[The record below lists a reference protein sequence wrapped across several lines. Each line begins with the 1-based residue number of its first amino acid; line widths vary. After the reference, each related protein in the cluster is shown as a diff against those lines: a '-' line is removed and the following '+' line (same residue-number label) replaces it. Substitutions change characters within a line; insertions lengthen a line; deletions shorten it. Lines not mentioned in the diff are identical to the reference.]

1 MNSKPSRKAPGGR
14 FQTPEHLDRAL
25 YVTTPK
31 AWLALLVLM
40 VIVGAAV
47 AWSITGKVS
56 TYVQAEGIVLSRG
69 GMIVDAASSA
79 GGALSRILPSVGD
92 TVAEGELVAEVFD
105 AETMARYVS
114 AVSLAEERAQILK
127 DREVEAEQE
136 IALAAENIARQRARL
151 DELERTGRDLV
162 NRIRERLRQDEDLL
176 ARGITNR
183 ATIERGEQALD
194 LARRNLF
201 DALRR
206 RDEMEAAHLR
216 RVNDLKARVAEAK
229 AEQVAAGHRVNEL
242 ATVIEAWHIKAPAS
256 GRVTEIKAQ
265 PGATLEPGDPV
276 LDIETGRES
285 VDVLFYVS
293 PADGK
298 RIEVGMP
305 ALVSPATVKREEYGS
320 MTGTVE
326 SLSEFPASVAGMV
339 AVLKN
344 RELAMSFSRNG
355 PPYTGRVALTLDP
368 STVSGFAWT
377 SPQAKDVDITP
388 GTLATIEVEVT
399 RRPPAALAVPWI
411 AERLGL

>member
-1 MNSKPSRKAPGGR
+1 MNSKPSGKAPGGR

-31 AWLALLVLM
+31 AWLALLVLT

-47 AWSITGKVS
+47 AWSIMGKVS
-56 TYVQAEGIVLSRG
+56 SYVQAEGIVLSRG

-79 GGALSRILPSVGD
+79 GGTLSRILPSVGD
-92 TVAEGELVAEVFD
+92 TVIEGELVAEVSD

-114 AVSLAEERAQILK
+114 AVSLAEEWAQILK
-127 DREVEAEQE
+127 DREAEAKEE
-136 IALAAENIARQRARL
+136 NALAAENIARERARL
-151 DELERTGRDLV
+151 DELERTGRERV
-162 NRIRERLRQDEDLL
+162 NKIRERLRQNEDLL
-176 ARGITNR
+176 ARGITNL

-201 DALRR
+201 DALHR

-216 RVNDLKARVAEAK
+216 RANDLKARVAEAK
-229 AEQVAAGHRVNEL
+229 AEQVAARHRVNEF
-242 ATVIEAWHIKAPAS
+242 ATLIESWHIKAPAS

-298 RIEVGMP
+298 RIEAGMP
-305 ALVSPATVKREEYGS
+305 ALVTPATVKREEYGS
-320 MTGTVE
+320 MSGTVE
-326 SLSEFPASVAGMV
+326 SLSEFPSSLAGMV
-339 AVLKN
+339 VVLKN

-355 PPYTGRVALTLDP
+355 APYTGRVALTLDP

-388 GTLATIEVEVT
+388 GTLATIEVEVAK
-399 RRPPAALAVPWI
+399 RPPAALVVPWF
-411 AERLGL
+411 AEKLGL

>member
-1 MNSKPSRKAPGGR
+1 MNSEPSRKGTRGR

-31 AWLALLVLM
+31 AWLALLVLT

-47 AWSITGKVS
+47 AWSIMGRVS

-69 GMIVDAASSA
+69 GMVVGAASSA
-79 GGALSRILPSVGD
+79 GGTLSRILPSVGD
-92 TVAEGELVAEVFD
+92 TVIEGELVAEVSD
-105 AETMARYVS
+105 AETMARYVN
-114 AVSLAEERAQILK
+114 AVSLAEEWTQILK
-127 DREVEAEQE
+127 DREAEAEE
-136 IALAAENIARQRARL
+136 ENALAAENIARQRARL
-151 DELERTGRDLV
+151 DELERTGRELV

-176 ARGITNR
+176 VRGITNR
-183 ATIERGEQALD
+183 APIERGEQALD

-216 RVNDLKARVAEAK
+216 RANDLKARVAEVK
-229 AEQVAAGHRVNEL
+229 AEQVAARHRVNEL
-242 ATVIEAWHIKAPAS
+242 ATVIESWHIKAPAS

-265 PGATLEPGDPV
+265 PGATLEPGDSV

-298 RIEVGMP
+298 RIEAGMP
-305 ALVSPATVKREEYGS
+305 ALVSPATVRREEYGS
-320 MTGTVE
+320 LTGTVE
-326 SLSEFPASVAGMV
+326 SLSDFPSSLAGMV
-339 AVLKN
+339 VVLKN

-355 PPYTGRVALTLDP
+355 PPYTGRIALTLDP
-368 STVSGFAWT
+368 STVNGFAWT
-377 SPQAKDVDITP
+377 SPQAKNVDIAP

-399 RRPPAALAVPWI
+399 RRSPAALVVPWI
-411 AERLGL
+411 AEKLGI

>member
-1 MNSKPSRKAPGGR
+1 MNSKPSRKGTRGR

-31 AWLALLVLM
+31 AWLALLVLT

-47 AWSITGKVS
+47 AWSIMGRVS

-69 GMIVDAASSA
+69 GMIVGVASLA
-79 GGALSRILPSVGD
+79 GGALSRILPSIGD
-92 TVAEGELVAEVFD
+92 TVAEGELLAEVFD

-114 AVSLAEERAQILK
+114 AKSLAEERTQILK

-151 DELERTGRDLV
+151 DELERTGRELL
-162 NRIRERLRQDEDLL
+162 NKIRERLRRDEDLL
-176 ARGITNR
+176 AKGLTQRSTV
-183 ATIERGEQALD
+183 ERSEEALD
-194 LARRNLF
+194 LARRHLF
-201 DALRR
+201 DVLLRR
-206 RDEMEAAHLR
+206 DGMESAHLR

-229 AEQVAAGHRVNEL
+229 AEQVAARHRVNEL
-242 ATVIEAWHIKAPAS
+242 ATVIETWHIKAPAS
-256 GRVTEIKAQ
+256 GRVTEIKVQ

-276 LDIETGRES
+276 LDIEAGRES
-285 VDVLFYVS
+285 LDVLFYVS

-298 RIEVGMP
+298 RIEAGMP

-320 MTGTVE
+320 MTGMVE
-326 SLSEFPASVAGMV
+326 SLSEFPASLAGMV
-339 AVLKN
+339 AMLKN

-377 SPQAKDVDITP
+377 SPQTRDVHITP
-388 GTLATIEVEVT
+388 GTLATIEVEVM
-399 RRPPAALAVPWI
+399 RRPPAALVVPWI
-411 AERLGL
+411 AEKLGL

>member
-1 MNSKPSRKAPGGR
+1 MNSEPPRKGWGGR

-40 VIVGAAV
+40 VIVGAVV
-47 AWSITGKVS
+47 AWSIIGKVS
-56 TYVQAEGIVLSRG
+56 SYVQAEGIVLSRG
-69 GMIVDAASSA
+69 GMIVDATSSA
-79 GGALSRILPSVGD
+79 GGTLSRILPPVGD
-92 TVAEGELVAEVFD
+92 TVIEGELVAEVSN

-114 AVSLAEERAQILK
+114 AVSLAAEWAQILK
-127 DREVEAEQE
+127 DREAEAEQE
-136 IALAAENIARQRARL
+136 NALAVENIARERARL
-151 DELERTGRDLV
+151 DELERTD
-162 NRIRERLRQDEDLL
+162 RERLERFRKRLEEDEDLL
-176 ARGITNR
+176 VRGITNR
-183 ATIERGEQALD
+183 ATLERSEQALD
-194 LARRNLF
+194 RARRNLF
-201 DALRR
+201 DVLSE

-216 RVNDLKARVAEAK
+216 RMNDLKARVAETK
-229 AEQVAAGHRVNEL
+229 AEQVAARHRVNEL
-242 ATVIEAWHIKAPAS
+242 TSLIETWRIVAPVS
-256 GRVTEIKAQ
+256 GRVIEVKAQ

-285 VDVLFYVS
+285 LDVLFYVS

-298 RIEVGMP
+298 RIEAGMP

-326 SLSEFPASVAGMV
+326 SLSEFPSSLAGMV

-377 SPQAKDVDITP
+377 SPQAKNVDITP

-399 RRPPAALAVPWI
+399 RRSPAALVVPWI
-411 AERLGL
+411 AEKLGL